1 MILCVDIGNTNIKFG
16 GFEND
21 KLSFFASIA
30 TNHKLT
36 FEQYAIEIKNLLKLF
51 DIAEDSFEGAAI
63 SSVVPS
69 VTKNV
74 RDAIEYLCKVTPLI
88 VSPGVKTGL
97 NLKASNAVEIG
108 ADIVCG
114 AVAVANKYP
123 LPCLVFTLGTA
134 TTVFAV
140 NENKEFIGG
149 MLIPGVMASLNALSA
164 STAMLPAISL
174 DAEKPKILSTDTIE
188 AMTSGIVYSTAAMI
202 DGLSKRIEN
211 HFGWKST
218 LVLSGGLNSVFLP
231 YLEGDFKVDD
241 NIVLEGLL
249 QIYKKNGKR

>member
-16 GFEND
+16 GFEDD
-21 KLSFFASIA
+21 KLTFFASIA
-30 TNHKLT
+30 TNQKLT

-51 DIAEDSFEGAAI
+51 DIPEDGFEGAAI
-63 SSVVPS
+63 SSVVPA
-69 VTKNV
+69 VTRSM
-74 RDAIEYLCKVTPLI
+74 RDAIEYVCKVTPLV

-114 AVAVANKYP
+114 AVAIANKYP
-123 LPCLVFTLGTA
+123 LPCVVFSLGTA

-174 DAEKPKILSTDTIE
+174 DADKPKMFTTDTVE
-188 AMTSGIVYSTAAMI
+188 AMTSGIIYSTVSMI
-202 DGLSKRIEN
+202 DGLSQRIE
-211 HFGWKST
+211 HDFGQKST
-218 LVLSGGLNSVFLP
+218 FILSGGLNSVFLP
-231 YLEGDFKVDD
+231 YLSGEFKVDD

-249 QIYKKNGKR
+249 HIYKRNSKR